1 MVVSEFM
8 RVKSVKLDSVVTS
21 VATPN
26 IAFTKYWGRRDESLN
41 LPHNSTIS
49 MTLNET
55 LRTTTSVAFS
65 RSLSRDAL
73 YINGEEQDPFT
84 NEEIPTY
91 IRKVLNIMRD
101 MAGID
106 AKALVVSENSFPAD
120 VGLAS
125 SASGAAALT
134 H

>member
-1 MVVSEFM
+1 
-8 RVKSVKLDSVVTS
+8 
-21 VATPN
+21 
-26 IAFTKYWGRRDESLN
+26 
-41 LPHNSTIS
+41 

-55 LRTTTSVAFS
+55 LRTTTSVVFS
-65 RSLSRDAL
+65 RSISRDAL

-125 SASGAAALT
+125 SDSGAAALVVGLNELFET
-134 H
+134 NFPKDMLAELETEYLRVLHAPYMAV